1 MHDERE
7 KTVLGV
13 KIPAGGG
20 MSDGEKVLDLV
31 AHHPST
37 AHFISKKLAM
47 RFVADEPP
55 AALVDRMAETFRKTD
70 GDLRAVMQTM
80 LESKEFFSEGAY
92 RTKLK
97 SPLEVVA
104 SAVRTVSGEVDYAWA
119 LANQVAQLGQPL
131 YRKQEPTG
139 YANSSQEWLNSG
151 GLLTRMNFALQLADN
166 KVPAVKVHAH
176 QAARP
181 DDPVAG
187 IALGSPEFQKR

>member
-1 MHDERE
+1 
-7 KTVLGV
+7 
-13 KIPAGGG
+13 
-20 MSDGEKVLDLV
+20 VLDLV

-55 AALVDRMAETFRKTD
+55 AALVDRIAETFRKTD

-119 LANQVAQLGQPL
+119 LAN
-131 YRKQEPTG
+131 
-139 YANSSQEWLNSG
+139 
-151 GLLTRMNFALQLADN
+151 
-166 KVPAVKVHAH
+166 
-176 QAARP
+176 
-181 DDPVAG
+181 
-187 IALGSPEFQKR
+187 